1 MYGKIFNFGYICNIL
16 MLFGKIGI
24 KKDFFQNFGKVG
36 NRNNF
41 EIEQETRGVSL
52 ALS

>member
-1 MYGKIFNFGYICNIL
+1 
-16 MLFGKIGI
+16 MLLGKIGI
-24 KKDFFQNFGKVG
+24 KKDFFKNFGKVG

-41 EIEQETRGVSL
+41 EIEQEKRGVSL